1 MSDPTQLTMTPPAV
15 GTPFQKAGFR
25 RRLLRRP
32 TTLLALAFLALLF
45 GLAVFAPLATGH
57 DPLGGGDSA
66 LLEPLSPGHW
76 LGTDDLGRDI
86 WARVVFG
93 SRISLTVGVLSALIA
108 VVVGVVVGALAG
120 YFGGWLD
127 TLLMRIAEFFQT
139 LPRFVVALIV
149 IALFGTSVLKMIVVI
164 AALSWPQLARVVR
177 ASVAAL
183 AQSQFVDAARVAG
196 MGHGAIIVR
205 EILPN
210 VAAPIIVL
218 GSLDIAMA
226 ILIEASLS
234 FFGLGDPNHV
244 SWGAML
250 NDAQQY
256 LRSAWW
262 MSAFPG
268 LAIALTVLSF
278 NVFGDALNDALNP
291 RGPK

>member
-1 MSDPTQLTMTPPAV
+1 MSETIPLTMTPAV
-15 GTPFQKAGFR
+15 GTPFQKASFR

-45 GLAVFAPLATGH
+45 GLAVFAPLATSH

-86 WARVVFG
+86 WARVVYG

-108 VVVGVVVGALAG
+108 VVVGVFVGALAG

-149 IALFGTSVLKMIVVI
+149 IALFGTSVPKMILVI

-183 AQSQFVDAARVAG
+183 AQAQFVDAARVAG

-210 VAAPIIVL
+210 VAAPIVVL

-262 MSAFPG
+262 MSAFAG

-278 NVFGDALNDALNP
+278 NVLGDTLNDALNP